1 MIKYVIKRLLI
12 MIPILL
18 AVAILI
24 FTLMACVPGDPARL
38 ALGDSPT
45 ITEEMLQSVRIQM
58 GLDKPFLV
66 RLGTYLKDVFLRF
79 DFGTSYQNGI
89 AVRTELASRFPKTL
103 LLASMCIVLMLV
115 LGIPAGI
122 RAAVKANS
130 VEDRLSMFITLIGNS
145 MPNFWLALLL
155 VLLFS
160 LHLNWL
166 PSSGAKSFKYF
177 ILPALSGG
185 LGGVASIAR
194 QTRASMLEVI
204 RSDYVTTARSKGL
217 SPTSVIFSHALPNAL
232 IPVITVTAQQ
242 FSFMLGGIAVIE
254 AIFSIPGIGS
264 FLITS
269 ISARDYPCVQACVIY
284 IAFTFSIMMLLT
296 DLIYAFVDPRI
307 KSQYAGRKR
316 KQVKSK

>member
-1 MIKYVIKRLLI
+1 MTRYILKRLLI

-18 AVAILI
+18 AVSILI

-45 ITEEMLQSVRIQM
+45 ITEEMLQNVRIQM
-58 GLDKPFLV
+58 GLDKPFIV
-66 RLGTYLKDVFLRF
+66 RLGSYLKGVFFHF
-79 DFGTSYQNGI
+79 DFGTSYQSGN
-89 AVRTELASRFPKTL
+89 AVRSELAARFPKTL
-103 LLASMCIVLMLV
+103 LLASMCIVLMLA

-122 RAAVKANS
+122 RSAIKANT

-160 LHLNWL
+160 LKLNWL
-166 PSSGAKSFKYF
+166 PSSGAKSFAYY

-204 RSDYVTTARSKGL
+204 RSDYVITARSQGL
-217 SPTSVIFSHALPNAL
+217 SQRDVIFRHALPNAL

-242 FSFMLGGIAVIE
+242 FSYMLGGIAVIE
-254 AIFSIPGIGS
+254 SIFSIPGIGS

-269 ISARDYPCVQACVIY
+269 ISARDYPCVQGCVIY

-307 KSQYAGRKR
+307 KSQYAKDKR
-316 KQVKSK
+316 KQVKS

>member
-1 MIKYVIKRLLI
+1 
-12 MIPILL
+12 MIPILI

-45 ITEEMLQSVRIQM
+45 ITEEMLQAKRVQM
-58 GLDKPFLV
+58 GLDKPFLI
-66 RLGTYLKDVFLRF
+66 RLGDYLQNVFFRF
-79 DFGTSYQNGI
+79 EFGTSYSSGV
-89 AVRTELASRFPKTL
+89 AVKDELATRFPRTL
-103 LLASMCIVLMLV
+103 LLASMCIILMLI

-122 RAAVKANS
+122 RAAVRANT
-130 VEDRLSMFITLIGNS
+130 VEDRISMFITLIGNS

-155 VLLFS
+155 VLFFS
-160 LHLNWL
+160 LKLRWL

-177 ILPALSGG
+177 ILPALAGG

-204 RSDYVTTARSKGL
+204 RSNFITTARSKGL
-217 SPTSVIFSHALPNAL
+217 SESNIIFNHALPNAL
-232 IPVITVTAQQ
+232 IPVITVTTQQ

-269 ISARDYPCVQACVIY
+269 ISARDYPCVQGCVIY
-284 IAFTFSIMMLLT
+284 IAFVFSIMMLLT

-307 KSQYAGRKR
+307 KSQYSGGGKR
-316 KQVKSK
+316 VKKNDSQ